1 MKTMIKICSV
11 LALMFTPLSM
21 TMAQTAES
29 VLDKSAAL
37 IGKADGVSATF
48 RMESAQFGNTSGTIL
63 LKGRKFHASTPQASM
78 WFDGETQWTYLQS
91 NNEVTVITPTESQ
104 QQSINPY
111 TFINLYKQGYKQ
123 TMTSSDKAH
132 TIHLTAE
139 DSKQKIQEVFIT
151 IDKESF
157 LPSLIKMRQGSRWTT
172 FYVSDMKVV
181 KLSDTEFRFNS
192 KDFPTAE
199 VIDLR

>member
-48 RMESAQFGNTSGTIL
+48 RMESAQFGNTSGAIL

-192 KDFPTAE
+192 KDFPTVE